1 MAILTAEVTG
11 RFDGRGDA
19 DKLVYA
25 PIGGDCTFQK
35 TRVYVIDY
43 DGKSNDAEEFV
54 RATLVDS
61 YADEVSFAGEP
72 VIDGFAFFIDYG
84 MKPGALDLEKEAILT
99 SHRGARDRGI
109 EIGALKITQRIY
121 IFSGEGVAPDRF
133 IRDICNSAIHIWSV
147 TGANDRDV
155 A

>member
-43 DGKSNDAEEFV
+43 DGKS
-54 RATLVDS
+54 
-61 YADEVSFAGEP
+61 
-72 VIDGFAFFIDYG
+72 
-84 MKPGALDLEKEAILT
+84 K
-99 SHRGARDRGI
+99 RD
-109 EIGALKITQRIY
+109 
-121 IFSGEGVAPDRF
+121 
-133 IRDICNSAIHIWSV
+133 
-147 TGANDRDV
+147 
-155 A
+155 